1 VTNGCVTTPRRT
13 RTVASAI
20 TGRVGLVRALLLFTP
35 ALFRLVAADT
45 YDHRRDS
52 VHRGLSAF
60 GCISS
65 SGRPPPVVTR
75 TSAICSLGIED
86 APETSAAPLGVA
98 PQVAAC
104 SRVPSVETTHA
115 TNRSSPASPAS
126 PASRSET
133 AVPHG
138 RASSSPW
145 PLEPA
150 PATATNGTPGWAN
163 GSATSTPTAVAT
175 SSTAAAAAVLL
186 VATAVGVLVA
196 DPFAQPGVPFVAVA
210 GAGSSGHGEL
220 EARPW
225 GTAVSLRLAGLA
237 GLAGDDRFV
246 AWVVSTEGTREQA
259 ATWGATPNG
268 AAEVSGASSIPSEQI
283 ALVRVTT
290 GGGRPLLEMH
300 PNADRPR

>member
-1 VTNGCVTTPRRT
+1 MTEEHDALRPLLGGYVLGGLDPAERARLEAHLEYCADCREELARYAPLPALLQRAGPPPEPADPEESMWSGLAAAARAERAPRR
-13 RTVASAI
+13 
-20 TGRVGLVRALLLFTP
+20 GRGKWMA
-35 ALFRLVAADT
+35 
-45 YDHRRDS
+45 
-52 VHRGLSAF
+52 
-60 GCISS
+60 
-65 SGRPPPVVTR
+65 
-75 TSAICSLGIED
+75 
-86 APETSAAPLGVA
+86 
-98 PQVAAC
+98 
-104 SRVPSVETTHA
+104 
-115 TNRSSPASPAS
+115 
-126 PASRSET
+126 
-133 AVPHG
+133 
-138 RASSSPW
+138 
-145 PLEPA
+145 
-150 PATATNGTPGWAN
+150 
-163 GSATSTPTAVAT
+163 
-175 SSTAAAAAVLL
+175 AAAAAVLL